1 MKIAIFGL
9 PVWALECNF
18 AANQTKRKRYMKIKT
33 FTLMAIL
40 TISSLNAFSQ
50 NKSDMETKEN
60 VTPRQVVEKVRK
72 AAELLKEKGES
83 GLKIVSDPASEFNT
97 GDDYIF
103 IIDVEKSLVVSN
115 PRFPERTGGNIREH
129 LDWNKDHYGIR
140 LCEVAMQGGGWI
152 EFVWPKPGTTEGV
165 RKISYIYPI
174 PGMRYTVCAGMYDET
189 TGIEELNRLTNTP
202 AIPKSAKVAVLFEVT
217 PKKEGKDEY
226 LRLGAALKSELA
238 KMPGFISVERFA
250 SLNEEGKLLSL
261 SVWENE
267 EAAAGWRN
275 QIDHRG
281 SQKKG
286 HDTLFEKYRISV
298 AAVIR
303 EYTMDEREQAPED
316 SNVFLN
322 VK

>member
-1 MKIAIFGL
+1 MK
-9 PVWALECNF
+9 
-18 AANQTKRKRYMKIKT
+18 TKK
-33 FTLMAIL
+33 
-40 TISSLNAFSQ
+40 
-50 NKSDMETKEN
+50 N
-60 VTPRQVVEKVRK
+60 VTPQMVVENVRK
-72 AAELLKEKGES
+72 AAELLKKQGET
-83 GLKIVSDPASEFNT
+83 GLKIVSDPTSEFNT

-129 LDWNKDHYGIR
+129 LDWNKEHYGVR

-174 PGMRYTVCAGMYDET
+174 PGLRYTVCAGIYNESMAID
-189 TGIEELNRLTNTP
+189 ELNKISNN
-202 AIPKSAKVAVLFEVT
+202 IDVKSSKVAVLFEVK
-217 PKKEGKDEY
+217 PKTESKDEY
-226 LRLGAALKSELA
+226 LRLGAALKTELV
-238 KMPGFISVERFA
+238 KIPGFISVERFA

-267 EAAAGWRN
+267 TAATNWRN
-275 QIDHRG
+275 QLNHRD

-286 HDTLFEKYRISV
+286 HNSLFEKYKISV

-303 EYTMDEREQAPED
+303 EYTQNDRKQAPED
-316 SNVFLN
+316 SNSFLEIQ
-322 VK
+322 

>member
-1 MKIAIFGL
+1 MRA
-9 PVWALECNF
+9 
-18 AANQTKRKRYMKIKT
+18 KT
-33 FTLMAIL
+33 LLTAIL
-40 TISSLNAFSQ
+40 IVSSINVFSQ
-50 NKSDMETKEN
+50 NRMKTKKN
-60 VTPRQVVEKVRK
+60 VTPQMVVENVRK
-72 AAELLKEKGES
+72 AAELLKKQGET
-83 GLKIVSDPASEFNT
+83 GLKIVSDPTSEFNT

-129 LDWNKDHYGIR
+129 LDWNKEHYGVR

-174 PGMRYTVCAGMYDET
+174 PGLRYTVCAGIYNESMAID
-189 TGIEELNRLTNTP
+189 ELNKISNN
-202 AIPKSAKVAVLFEVT
+202 IDVKSSKVAVLFEVK
-217 PKKEGKDEY
+217 PKTESKDEY
-226 LRLGAALKSELA
+226 LRLGAALKTELV
-238 KMPGFISVERFA
+238 KIPGFISVERFA

-267 EAAAGWRN
+267 TAATNWRN
-275 QIDHRG
+275 QLNHRD

-286 HDTLFEKYRISV
+286 HNSLFEKYKISV

-303 EYTMDEREQAPED
+303 EYTQNDRKQAPED
-316 SNVFLN
+316 SNSFLEIQ
-322 VK
+322 

>member
-1 MKIAIFGL
+1 MRA
-9 PVWALECNF
+9 
-18 AANQTKRKRYMKIKT
+18 KT
-33 FTLMAIL
+33 LLTAIL
-40 TISSLNAFSQ
+40 IVSSINVFSQ
-50 NKSDMETKEN
+50 NRMETKKN
-60 VTPRQVVEKVRK
+60 VTPQMVVENVHK
-72 AAELLKEKGES
+72 AAKLLKTQGET
-83 GLKIVSDPASEFNT
+83 GLKIVSDPTSEFNT

-129 LDWNKDHYGIR
+129 LDWNKEHYGVR

-174 PGMRYTVCAGMYDET
+174 PGLRYTVCAGIYNESMPID
-189 TGIEELNRLTNTP
+189 ELNKMSNN
-202 AIPKSAKVAVLFEVT
+202 INVKSSKVAVLFEVK
-217 PKKEGKDEY
+217 PKTESKDEY
-226 LRLGAALKSELA
+226 LRLGAALKTELV
-238 KMPGFISVERFA
+238 KIPGFISVERFA

-267 EAAAGWRN
+267 TAATNWRN
-275 QIDHRG
+275 QLNHRD

-286 HDTLFEKYRISV
+286 HNSLFEKYKISV

-303 EYTMDEREQAPED
+303 EYTQNDRKQAPED
-316 SNVFLN
+316 SNSFLEIQ
-322 VK
+322 

>member
-1 MKIAIFGL
+1 
-9 PVWALECNF
+9 
-18 AANQTKRKRYMKIKT
+18 
-33 FTLMAIL
+33 MAIL
-40 TISSLNAFSQ
+40 TIGSLNVFSQ
-50 NKSDMETKEN
+50 NKNNMITSKKVTPQQVIEN
-60 VTPRQVVEKVRK
+60 VHK
-72 AAELLKEKGES
+72 AAEILKSQGEA

-103 IIDVEKSLVVSN
+103 LIDVEKSLVVSN

-140 LCEVAMQGGGWI
+140 LCEVALQGGGWI

-165 RKISYIYPI
+165 RKVSYIYPI

-189 TGIEELNRLTNTP
+189 MSLEELNALAAATVAP
-202 AIPKSAKVAVLFEVT
+202 QPSKVAVLFEVT
-217 PKKEGKDEY
+217 PKKEGKEEY
-226 LRLGAALKSELA
+226 LALAAALKSKLM

-261 SVWENE
+261 SIWENE
-267 EAAAGWRN
+267 AAASLWRN
-275 QIDHRG
+275 QINHRN

-286 HDTLFEKYRISV
+286 HDTLFEKYKISV

-303 EYTMDEREQAPED
+303 EYTQDNRGQAPED
-316 SNVFLN
+316 SNAFLN

>member
-1 MKIAIFGL
+1 MRA
-9 PVWALECNF
+9 
-18 AANQTKRKRYMKIKT
+18 KT
-33 FTLMAIL
+33 LLTAIL
-40 TISSLNAFSQ
+40 IVSSINVFSQ
-50 NKSDMETKEN
+50 NRMKTKKN
-60 VTPRQVVEKVRK
+60 VTPQMVVENVRK
-72 AAELLKEKGES
+72 AAELLKKQGET
-83 GLKIVSDPASEFNT
+83 GLKIVSDPTSEFNT

-129 LDWNKDHYGIR
+129 LDWNKEHYGVR

-174 PGMRYTVCAGMYDET
+174 PGLRYTVCP
-189 TGIEELNRLTNTP
+189 GIYNESMASDELNKRSNN
-202 AIPKSAKVAVLFEVT
+202 IDVKSSKVAVLMEVK
-217 PKKEGKDEY
+217 PKTESKDEY
-226 LRLGAALKSELA
+226 LRLGAALKTELV
-238 KMPGFISVERFA
+238 KIPGFISVERFA

-267 EAAAGWRN
+267 TAATNWRN
-275 QIDHRG
+275 QLNHRD

-286 HDTLFEKYRISV
+286 HNSLFEKYKISV

-303 EYTMDEREQAPED
+303 EYTQNDRKQAPED
-316 SNVFLN
+316 SNSFLEIQ
-322 VK
+322 

>member
-1 MKIAIFGL
+1 MRA
-9 PVWALECNF
+9 
-18 AANQTKRKRYMKIKT
+18 KT
-33 FTLMAIL
+33 LLTAIL
-40 TISSLNAFSQ
+40 IVSSINVFSQ
-50 NKSDMETKEN
+50 NRMKTKKN
-60 VTPRQVVEKVRK
+60 VTPQMVVENVRK
-72 AAELLKEKGES
+72 AAELLKKQGET
-83 GLKIVSDPASEFNT
+83 GLKIVSDPTSEFNT

-129 LDWNKDHYGIR
+129 LDWNKEHYGVR

-174 PGMRYTVCAGMYDET
+174 PGLRYTVCAGIYNESMAID
-189 TGIEELNRLTNTP
+189 ELNKISNN
-202 AIPKSAKVAVLFEVT
+202 IDVKSSKVAVLFEVK
-217 PKKEGKDEY
+217 PKTESKDEY
-226 LRLGAALKSELA
+226 LRLGAALKTELV
-238 KMPGFISVERFA
+238 KILGFISVERFA

-267 EAAAGWRN
+267 TAATNWRN
-275 QIDHRG
+275 QLNHRD

-286 HDTLFEKYRISV
+286 HNSLFEKYKISV

-303 EYTMDEREQAPED
+303 EYTQNDRKQAPED
-316 SNVFLN
+316 SNSFLEIQ
-322 VK
+322 

>member
-1 MKIAIFGL
+1 MRA
-9 PVWALECNF
+9 
-18 AANQTKRKRYMKIKT
+18 KT
-33 FTLMAIL
+33 LLTTIL
-40 TISSLNAFSQ
+40 IVSSINVFSQ
-50 NKSDMETKEN
+50 NRMETKKN
-60 VTPRQVVEKVRK
+60 VTPQMVVENVRK
-72 AAELLKEKGES
+72 AAELLKKQGET
-83 GLKIVSDPASEFNT
+83 GLKIVSDPTSEFNT

-129 LDWNKDHYGIR
+129 LDWNKEHYGVR

-174 PGMRYTVCAGMYDET
+174 PGLRYTVCAGIYNESMAID
-189 TGIEELNRLTNTP
+189 ELNKISNN
-202 AIPKSAKVAVLFEVT
+202 IDVKSSKVAVLFEVK
-217 PKKEGKDEY
+217 PKTESKDEY
-226 LRLGAALKSELA
+226 LRLGAALKTELV
-238 KMPGFISVERFA
+238 KIPGFISVERFA

-267 EAAAGWRN
+267 TAATNWRN
-275 QIDHRG
+275 QLNHRD

-286 HDTLFEKYRISV
+286 HNSLFEKYKISV

-303 EYTMDEREQAPED
+303 EYTQNDRKQAPED
-316 SNVFLN
+316 SNSFLEIQ
-322 VK
+322 

>member
-1 MKIAIFGL
+1 MR
-9 PVWALECNF
+9 V
-18 AANQTKRKRYMKIKT
+18 KT
-33 FTLMAIL
+33 LLTAIL
-40 TISSLNAFSQ
+40 IVSSINVFSQ
-50 NKSDMETKEN
+50 NRMETKKN
-60 VTPRQVVEKVRK
+60 VTPQMVVENVHK
-72 AAELLKEKGES
+72 AADLLKTQGEI
-83 GLKIVSDPASEFNT
+83 GLKIVSDPTSEFNK

-129 LDWNKDHYGIR
+129 LDWNKEHYGVR

-174 PGMRYTVCAGMYDET
+174 PGLRYTVCAGIYNESMAID
-189 TGIEELNRLTNTP
+189 ELNKMSNNVD
-202 AIPKSAKVAVLFEVT
+202 IKSSKVAVLFEVK
-217 PKKEGKDEY
+217 PKAEGKNEY
-226 LRLGAALKSELA
+226 LHLGAALKTELM
-238 KMPGFISVERFA
+238 KIPGFISVERFA

-267 EAAAGWRN
+267 AAATNWRN
-275 QIDHRG
+275 QLNHRD

-286 HDTLFEKYRISV
+286 HYSLFEKYKISV

-303 EYTMDEREQAPED
+303 EYTQNDRKQAPED
-316 SNVFLN
+316 SNSFLEIQ
-322 VK
+322 

>member
-1 MKIAIFGL
+1 MRA
-9 PVWALECNF
+9 
-18 AANQTKRKRYMKIKT
+18 KT
-33 FTLMAIL
+33 LLTAIL
-40 TISSLNAFSQ
+40 IVSSINVFSQ
-50 NKSDMETKEN
+50 NRMKTKKN
-60 VTPRQVVEKVRK
+60 VTPQMVVENVRK
-72 AAELLKEKGES
+72 AAELLKKQGET
-83 GLKIVSDPASEFNT
+83 GLKIVSDPTSEFNT

-129 LDWNKDHYGIR
+129 LDWNKEHYGVR

-174 PGMRYTVCAGMYDET
+174 PGLRYTVCAGIYNESMAID
-189 TGIEELNRLTNTP
+189 ELNKISNN
-202 AIPKSAKVAVLFEVT
+202 IDVKSSKVAVLFEVK
-217 PKKEGKDEY
+217 PKTESKDEY
-226 LRLGAALKSELA
+226 LRLGAALKTELV
-238 KMPGFISVERFA
+238 KIPGFISVERFA

-267 EAAAGWRN
+267 IAATNWRN
-275 QIDHRG
+275 QLNHRD

-286 HDTLFEKYRISV
+286 HNSLFEKYKISV

-303 EYTMDEREQAPED
+303 EYTQNDRKQAPED
-316 SNVFLN
+316 SNSFLEIQ
-322 VK
+322 